1 MAQTRIV
8 YYQEPSGQVPMQRW
22 LNSLPKISKAECR
35 KAIRQLEESGRE
47 LRFPHICRLQD
58 GIYELRVRVRKLRYR
73 IFYFWHGGAAVVFT
87 HGIAK
92 KVSAVPRSE
101 ITRALR
107 RKRRFEQNP
116 TLHTEETNNG

>member
-8 YYQEPSGQVPMQRW
+8 YHREPSGQVPMQRW
-22 LNSLPKISKAECR
+22 MNSLPRISEAECR
-35 KAIRQLEESGRE
+35 KAIRQLEESGHE
-47 LRFPHICRLQD
+47 LQFPHIRRLQD
-58 GIYELRVRVRKLRYR
+58 GIYELRVRVRNLRYR
-73 IFYFWHGGAAVVFT
+73 IFYFWHGGTAVVLT

-92 KVSAVPRSE
+92 KASAVPRSE

-116 TLHTEETNNG
+116 TLHTQDTDNG